1 MSLYNRPNP
10 ASPGIRNFREQIMKV
25 VVTSLLGD
33 GFEESLLEE
42 FPSLDLVFALT
53 EEDQAKEI
61 RDADVFMGEPTR
73 DVFIEANVFDGCIV
87 RALG

>member
-10 ASPGIRNFREQIMKV
+10 ASPSIRKFREQIVKV

-42 FPSLDLVFALT
+42 FPGLDLVFALT
-53 EEDQAKEI
+53 EED
-61 RDADVFMGEPTR
+61 
-73 DVFIEANVFDGCIV
+73 EA
-87 RALG
+87 